1 MLYCRQRMAHGH
13 GRPESVSTVKTITDE
28 LVERILQVSKPHK
41 VILFGSRAR
50 RRERPASD
58 FDLLII
64 QASQEPR
71 YCRSAPFYAA
81 LADLPAEVDV
91 VVYTPQ
97 EVADWSAVPEAFVTT
112 AIREGVVLYEGED

>member
-1 MLYCRQRMAHGH
+1 MAHGH